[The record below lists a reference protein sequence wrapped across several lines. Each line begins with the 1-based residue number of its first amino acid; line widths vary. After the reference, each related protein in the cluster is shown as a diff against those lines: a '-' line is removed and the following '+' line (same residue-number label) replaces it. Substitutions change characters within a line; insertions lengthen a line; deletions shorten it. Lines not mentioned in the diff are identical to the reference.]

1 MPASRHGRGF
11 DAKAT
16 PQHNVIVAQ
25 DEPIPEERRNKT
37 PNLWAKGVR
46 WYICTTAPSRE
57 LSAAASV
64 RRIMLGGARAGET
77 PFLAYV
83 PCEFSWRRSVRSNL
97 RVPRRE
103 QQRPIMRSYLFLGV
117 LGGLCDMTL
126 AALRERDIDQRNVH
140 GLTGILGSRTA
151 GPLRMNAE
159 GLRWMRRQGEDE
171 LAGRT
176 NLNPLVGL
184 RAGDPVR
191 AGSGM
196 FSGFAATFVGT
207 ATGGTVGVVSI
218 AIMGSAF
225 NVSLPIEDVHK
236 TA

>member
-1 MPASRHGRGF
+1 MPASRNGRGF

-16 PQHNVIVAQ
+16 PQHNAIIAQ
-25 DEPIPEERRNKT
+25 DEAIPEERRNKT

-46 WYICTTAPSRE
+46 WYVCTTAPSRE

-64 RRIMLGGARAGET
+64 RRIELGGSRSGET

-83 PCEFSWRRSVRSNL
+83 PCEFTWRRAIRSNL

-117 LGGLCDMTL
+117 LGGLCDVTM

-140 GLTGILGSRTA
+140 GLSGILGSPTA

-159 GLRWMRRQGEDE
+159 GLRWMRQQGQDE
-171 LAGRT
+171 LSGRT
-176 NLNPLVGL
+176 NLDPLAGL
-184 RAGDPVR
+184 QAGDPVKL
-191 AGSGM
+191 GSGV
-196 FSGFAATFVGT
+196 FSGFVGGFVS
-207 ATGGTVGVVSI
+207 AEEGGAVGVISLTI
-218 AIMGSAF
+218 LGSACHIK
-225 NVSLPIEDVHK
+225 VPIEDINRV
-236 TA
+236 A

>member
-16 PQHNVIVAQ
+16 PQHNVIIAQ

-64 RRIMLGGARAGET
+64 RRIELCGARAGET

-117 LGGLCDMTL
+117 LGGLCDVTL

-140 GLTGILGSRTA
+140 GLTGILGSPTA

-159 GLRWMRRQGEDE
+159 GLRWMRQQGEDE

-176 NLNPLVGL
+176 NLNPLAGL

-218 AIMGSAF
+218 AMMGSAF
-225 NVSLPIEDVHK
+225 NVSLPIEDVQK